1 MSRFLSM
8 YLIAFVCFGAVG
20 CGGGVEEVPA
30 VTTPGENA
38 SEAENKK
45 RMEDSMKMGG
55 RQEGQ

>member
-1 MSRFLSM
+1 M